1 MKMTKAFAKDV
12 LNIWKDQSPLYRGAM
27 NYYQLESILT
37 TAKTYDGKPLPL
49 TQADLIVI
57 TMALKLAGANID

>member
-1 MKMTKAFAKDV
+1 MKMTKTYAKEV
-12 LNIWKDQSPLYRGAM
+12 LALWKDQSPLYRGAM

-49 TQADLIVI
+49 TQADLTVI
-57 TMALKLAGANID
+57 IMALKLAGANID